1 MTLLHGGLRRTHPKE
16 PGYLLAIFLGVISNM
31 FNSNK
36 INHELDYDVV
46 VIGAGCG
53 RFGCWLFSQRAG
65 KSRCPRTGGAT
76 RLITVRRSAALYIEG
91 YENPVVAGLTAQS
104 GGFFRTQH
112 EGARPLLHDRGGL
125 AIAVEGQ
132 ERALKVPFDVAALLP
147 NLKPL
152 TPAECRLICPILD
165 NKKLIGGAY
174 DPDWKSIDTHELIK
188 LSSRPAQ

>member
-1 MTLLHGGLRRTHPKE
+1 M
-16 PGYLLAIFLGVISNM
+16 S
-31 FNSNK
+31 NSNK

-46 VIGAGCG
+46 VIGAGV
-53 RFGCWLFSQRAG
+53 AG
-65 KSRCPRTGGAT
+65 LAAGYFLSEQAKVVVLEQEEQPAYHSTG
-76 RLITVRRSAALYIEG
+76 RSAALYIEG

-104 GGFFRTQH
+104 GDFFRTQH

-132 ERALKVPFDVAALLP
+132 ERALLKYLSIWQPFCP

-152 TPAECRLICPILD
+152 TAAECRLICPILD

-174 DPDWKSIDTHELIK
+174 DPDWKSIDTHELIQIYLRACGTIK
-188 LSSRPAQ
+188 ARSRLDRR